1 NRSVFDNIE
10 IAQQVLGKLLLT
22 VWQKKYSPEKIER
35 ILGEKPTQQFY
46 ENEFE
51 QYDAV
56 IKQGVRSKSQKDA
69 YYYELVN
76 LKREGIVNVP
86 QAEIVRALS
95 MSGLSDLEKAME
107 AQDQQIAEQ
116 TAKMQEQ
123 EKLALELGNA
133 QKEQMLAL
141 AQERRARVVAD
152 LALGKERASE
162 AEQNRAEA
170 ALDRA
175 KKITEIAQMNED
187 RLMKGSEFVNAL
199 ESQEEL

>member
-1 NRSVFDNIE
+1 
-10 IAQQVLGKLLLT
+10 
-22 VWQKKYSPEKIER
+22 
-35 ILGEKPTQQFY
+35 
-46 ENEFE
+46 
-51 QYDAV
+51 
-56 IKQGVRSKSQKDA
+56 
-69 YYYELVN
+69 
-76 LKREGIVNVP
+76 
-86 QAEIVRALS
+86 LS

-162 AEQNRAEA
+162 AEQNRAQA

-175 KKITEIAQMNED
+175 KTITEIAQMNED
-187 RLMKGSEFVNAL
+187 RLMKVLEFVNAL
-199 ESQEEL
+199 ESQEQLDRESVDASINENANRINAETQGSYESQEAQLEAHIQQQQAQQMQAFNQGG